1 MVLVVHCLHYLEA
14 SNDERTVLDP
24 DSIRSALSEI
34 VVKDVV
40 PLNVVMMVQKM
51 VMVVVGVPP
60 YSNVIKMDLMLNAP
74 ILDCY

>member
-1 MVLVVHCLHYLEA
+1 MVLVVHRLHYLEA
-14 SNDERTVLDP
+14 SNDERTILDP
-24 DSIRSALSEI
+24 DSIHSALSEI

-74 ILDCY
+74 ILDYY